1 VTVVGWMREVL
12 GQMGSIS
19 VPILL
24 IALALHT
31 AETLLNALAWRN
43 ILRRAYPDS
52 GSRTGSCSVHTV
64 AEWG

>member
-31 AETLLNALAWRN
+31 AGTF
-43 ILRRAYPDS
+43 
-52 GSRTGSCSVHTV
+52 
-64 AEWG
+64 